1 MGSLESFFDFF
12 CFHSPYHK
20 LAQKGL
26 TRLVYLDF
34 LDHPSRPHYQVRSTA
49 QQPIS
54 LDQSMMGWVSTP
66 TYLLAPPS
74 TTPPEGHTTRS

>member
-34 LDHPSRPHYQVRSTA
+34 LDHPSRPHYQVGRSVV
-49 QQPIS
+49 PLS
-54 LDQSMMGWVSTP
+54 SQS
-66 TYLLAPPS
+66 A
-74 TTPPEGHTTRS
+74 